1 VDNSAWM
8 QNKDLEPLDLDT
20 IGDAPEKG
28 KNKALIK
35 AYQIAAEKH
44 DLQHFKTVIEEHNRA
59 LAEDQ
64 ERKEAKGK
72 GKGKGKA
79 KTKDIQAEGSDSEA
93 VVDGAADEI
102 EFDEDEANE
111 KAKSKSKKRKKDVES
126 EEENSK
132 VRRFR
137 PFNTTRAVYSQEK
150 PPRGHY
156 H

>member
-1 VDNSAWM
+1 M

-28 KNKALIK
+28 KNKSLIK

-44 DLQHFKTVIEEHNRA
+44 DLQYFKTIIDEHNRA

-79 KTKDIQAEGSDSEA
+79 KTKDAHAEGSDSEA
-93 VVDGAADEI
+93 PVDGVADEM
-102 EFDEDEANE
+102 ELDEDEADG
-111 KAKSKSKKRKKDVES
+111 KAKSKSKKRKKDAES
-126 EEENSK
+126 DEEIGK
-132 VRRFR
+132 VRNRFSPIER
-137 PFNTTRAVYSQEK
+137 HERCLSPEGATIPEANV
-150 PPRGHY
+150 
-156 H
+156 